1 MQSRGFLARLLR
13 PLLKYGSRLMKNVLI
28 LAENVLISL
37 GLTASASAADTGI
50 YKKKILGSGMTTL
63 I

>member
-1 MQSRGFLARLLR
+1 MQSIGFLARLLR
-13 PLLKYGSRLMKNVLI
+13 PLLKYGFRLMKNVLI

-37 GLTASASAADTGI
+37 GLTASAADTGI
-50 YKKKILGSGMTTL
+50 NKKILGSGMATL

>member
-1 MQSRGFLARLLR
+1 
-13 PLLKYGSRLMKNVLI
+13 MKNVLI

-50 YKKKILGSGMTTL
+50 YIKNFRIRYDNINLMSNKEMDYI
-63 I
+63 